1 MLDDIIE
8 LMKAMQAHHVD
19 ELVWEKDDEKIKLK
33 ASHPGRVVQVK
44 AEAEEQDASD
54 DLMAGYDWS
63 EIIESPVVG
72 TYYAQ
77 ASPNE
82 PPFVEVGSEV
92 EKGETICIVEAM
104 KLLNEIVAP
113 RSGVVTE
120 IYAEDGQK
128 VEYGQMLMRIKPH
141 EGE

>member
-1 MLDDIIE
+1 MLESIVE
-8 LMKAMQAHHVD
+8 LMKAMQQYHVD
-19 ELVWEKDDEKIKLK
+19 ELVWEKDDDKIMLK
-33 ASHPGRVVQVK
+33 ASHPGRPAPQKVNDPDVVTP
-44 AEAEEQDASD
+44 D
-54 DLMAGYDWS
+54 DPMSGYDWS

-82 PPFVEVGSEV
+82 PPFVEIGSVV

-113 RSGVVTE
+113 HSGVVIE

-128 VEYGQMLMRIKPH
+128 VEYGQMLMRIKPR

>member
-8 LMKAMQAHHVD
+8 LMKAMQTHHVD

-72 TYYAQ
+72 T
-77 ASPNE
+77 
-82 PPFVEVGSEV
+82 
-92 EKGETICIVEAM
+92 C
-104 KLLNEIVAP
+104 LLYTSLRPAGHP
-113 RSGVVTE
+113 TAR
-120 IYAEDGQK
+120 
-128 VEYGQMLMRIKPH
+128 RCRR
-141 EGE
+141 

>member
-1 MLDDIIE
+1 
-8 LMKAMQAHHVD
+8 MKGKV
-19 ELVWEKDDEKIKLK
+19 
-33 ASHPGRVVQVK
+33 
-44 AEAEEQDASD
+44 
-54 DLMAGYDWS
+54 
-63 EIIESPVVG
+63 
-72 TYYAQ
+72 
-77 ASPNE
+77 
-82 PPFVEVGSEV
+82 SEV